1 MHVLRLIVVQG
12 FLSDFLS
19 PGDSRLLARM
29 AGILGGGRRARVES
43 WRTLVS
49 LLAFQRAARCLA
61 AFIPAPRLSAL
72 PYHAACPLMC
82 LIACLLSFVVAR
94 HAAAAVLYFYP
105 LAGTQLP
112 QHGHIVQKR
121 NTRRYSQE
129 CIPRPCCIESA

>member
-1 MHVLRLIVVQG
+1 
-12 FLSDFLS
+12 
-19 PGDSRLLARM
+19 M

-61 AFIPAPRLSAL
+61 AFIPAPRLSAV
-72 PYHAACPLMC
+72 PYRAACPLMC
-82 LIACLLSFVVAR
+82 LIACLLSFVVAW

-105 LAGTQLP
+105 VAGTQLP

-129 CIPRPCCIESA
+129 CIPPPCCISIVSLVHCGCVTYLQLINIMKAVSQVEIL